1 MDLNFNSGERKLM
14 ESATENNRLI
24 GSSPFNNYEEPAQF
38 KNYFLNGVP
47 NPSTSSGRAGLGLR

>member
-1 MDLNFNSGERKLM
+1 MNLKFNAGERKLM

-24 GSSPFNNYEEPAQF
+24 GSSLFNNYEEPAQL
-38 KNYFLNGVP
+38 KKEFLSGVP